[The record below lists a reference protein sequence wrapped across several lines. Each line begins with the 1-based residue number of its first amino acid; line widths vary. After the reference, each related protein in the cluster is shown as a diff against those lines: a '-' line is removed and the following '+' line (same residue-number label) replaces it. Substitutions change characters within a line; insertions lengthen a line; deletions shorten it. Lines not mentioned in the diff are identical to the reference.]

1 MLDHQEI
8 SRTTPQ
14 GGLLIQRSESG
25 FEEREVHNS
34 SLFFPHAMLHPRAT
48 LTPTLLILS
57 SAVSWLP
64 SACRDELVGRSEDGG
79 LGQLGKQLKRV
90 SQGSEKP
97 NVKTLE
103 FLANFHDVPF
113 GQHVFGCSNL
123 IVLTVL
129 LCQDIPMTF
138 ARRCS
143 MRWVMLPEVV

>member
-79 LGQLGKQLKRV
+79 LGQLGKQLK
-90 SQGSEKP
+90 
-97 NVKTLE
+97 TLE